1 MYINRTQRIPGSEPS
16 LKQLRKRSG
25 DASSSQSF
33 ASILEV
39 DVVEIGD
46 PEQKEKGHQ
55 ERGNR
60 DHLEESID
68 DHGSDDHGSDDH
80 GSDDHDSDVGRQTAS
95 TNTSIAVNSDIAK
108 VNKSL
113 SNPTGLGLDVKV

>member
-60 DHLEESID
+60 DHLR
-68 DHGSDDHGSDDH
+68 G
-80 GSDDHDSDVGRQTAS
+80 VG
-95 TNTSIAVNSDIAK
+95 
-108 VNKSL
+108 L
-113 SNPTGLGLDVKV
+113 YEWELDVLGIKGAGE

>member
-60 DHLEESID
+60 DQLEESID
-68 DHGSDDHGSDDH
+68 DHGADDH

-95 TNTSIAVNSDIAK
+95 TNTSIGVDSDIAK